1 MVTVHFDGMGPTW
14 TVLVQEGLKRF
25 PNITH
30 GIIADADFRP
40 MVASFD
46 KMELDIRCSKHLF
59 TMYTPEHNNRR
70 KLDWIYRNVPGARVE
85 RRTHQSVVVPPLP
98 QQEVFIT
105 EVTSLSLD
113 EAAGGYQDRTGGN
126 LGKAKR

>member
-46 KMELDIRCSKHLF
+46 KAELDVNASKVLF
-59 TMYTPEHNNRR
+59 TMYSPDHTRTR
-70 KLDWIYRNVPGARVE
+70 KLDWIYRNVPGVRIL
-85 RRTHQSVVVPPLP
+85 RRTHQSLDVPPGPSGNVVVG
-98 QQEVFIT
+98 
-105 EVTSLSLD
+105 EVTTLPVD
-113 EAAGGYQDRTGGN
+113 EAEGGYQDRTGGV
-126 LGKAKR
+126 LGKSQR